1 MTTDAKTSHA
11 FHHPTKRDLA
21 FREWCRACP
30 YAEWMSF
37 SVLDVG
43 DEDLTYSVHFNL
55 KLEMEG
61 SCDAKE

>member
-1 MTTDAKTSHA
+1 MITHAKTNHA

-21 FREWCRACP
+21 FREWCRKCP

-43 DEDLTYSVHFNL
+43 DEDLTFIL
-55 KLEMEG
+55 T
-61 SCDAKE
+61 